1 MRGQLAFGCSV
12 LALAAFA
19 PIPTAT
25 SKDVPVVLRN
35 QTWHCTSPQ
44 SATVVNV
51 VIDNKQHIDGAHL
64 DAGCTGSIVVNITT
78 NGADGI
84 KVHGGAH
91 DLTITGSITCIDK
104 KDVLHQDGVQAMGGQ
119 RVLLGSTQVPNAL
132 VINCPTG
139 NNGGLFINAGLGS
152 ATDPASW
159 PTDIV
164 ADHAEI
170 YERNAPVNIGP
181 HSVRSGVRNSVLHHG
196 DSPAS
201 PDDCVRTDPQAQS
214 PVNENNVCAN

>member
-1 MRGQLAFGCSV
+1 MRIP
-12 LALAAFA
+12 LALGFGVLVMAVVV
-19 PIPTAT
+19 PVSGAT
-25 SKDVPVVLRN
+25 SKDEPVVLHN
-35 QTWHCTSPQ
+35 QTWHCTSAQ
-44 SATVVNV
+44 AATVVNV

-84 KVHGGAH
+84 KVHSGAH

-104 KDVLHQDGVQAMGGQ
+104 KDILHQDGVQAMGGQ
-119 RVLLGSTQVPNAL
+119 HVLLGSTLVPGAL

-139 NNGGLFINAGLGS
+139 NNGGLFINAGNGS
-152 ATDPASW
+152 TSY
-159 PTDIV
+159 PTDVV
-164 ADHAEI
+164 ADHAII

-181 HSVRSGVRNSVLHHG
+181 HSISSGVRNSLLHHG

-201 PDDCVRTDPQAQS
+201 PDDCIRIDPNATP
-214 PVNENNVCAN
+214 PVNENNPCAN